1 MRWLSP
7 NTVSSKF
14 SLLNDKPK
22 FSALEGNCLIYIF
35 FGGMWRFYW
44 KKIYNLQYDSILI
57 VRYGQG
63 GGGHSSDLINV

>member
-14 SLLNDKPK
+14 SLLYDKPK
-22 FSALEGNCLIYIF
+22 FSALEGKCLIYIF
-35 FGGMWRFYW
+35 FFRRDVTLLL

-63 GGGHSSDLINV
+63 GIVPI